1 MRYFKSFGIVV
12 LGIILF
18 GFSSCQ
24 KEPTAGFSADKTAVL
39 TDEVIQFTNT
49 STDGDSYLWDFG
61 DGETSIDLS
70 PTHSYSTP
78 GTFTVEL
85 TAFSKNG
92 KKTSSATLSITVT
105 QETLLKLTAYINGT
119 TTPVDSC
126 TMTLYTSEDDWE
138 NLTNDVGSGMTD
150 SNGEIIFTN
159 VQPITYYIDAYKE
172 TSTGYWSNDDLG
184 YVVDV
189 KAHKINNYIIY
200 VEFTNDDKS
209 SKAKIIKIKRMSTK
223 KFLVHK

>member
-1 MRYFKSFGIVV
+1 MRYLKSFGIVV
-12 LGIILF
+12 VGIILF
-18 GFSSCQ
+18 GLTSCQ
-24 KEPTAGFSADKTAVL
+24 KEPTAAFTADKTSAL

-49 STDGDSYLWDFG
+49 STDGDSYLWNFG

-70 PTHSYSTP
+70 PTHSFSTP
-78 GTFTVEL
+78 GSFTVEL

-92 KKTSSATLSITVT
+92 NKTSTATLSITVT

-126 TMTLYTSEDDWE
+126 TMTLYTSDNDWQ
-138 NLTNDVGSGMTD
+138 NLTNDVGSGNTA

-172 TSTGYWSNDDLG
+172 TSTGYWSNDGLG
-184 YVVDV
+184 YVVQV
-189 KAHKINNYIIY
+189 EEHKINSYITY
-200 VEFTNDDKS
+200 VEFTSNKN
-209 SKAKIIKIKRMSTK
+209 SKTKIVSIKKLSGE
-223 KFLVHK
+223 KFLDRK

>member
-12 LGIILF
+12 FGIILF
-18 GFSSCQ
+18 GLTSCQ

-49 STDGDSYLWDFG
+49 STDGDSYSWDFG

-70 PTHSYSTP
+70 PTHSFSTP
-78 GTFTVEL
+78 GSFTVKL

-92 KKTSSATLSITVT
+92 KKTSTATLSITVT

-126 TMTLYTSEDDWE
+126 TMTLYTSYNDWI

-159 VQPITYYIDAYKE
+159 VQPITYYVDAYKS
-172 TSTGYWSNDDLG
+172 TSTGYWSNENLE
-184 YVVDV
+184 YVVTV
-189 KAHKINNYIIY
+189 EEHKINNYIIY
-200 VEFTNDDKS
+200 VEFINNKS
-209 SKAKIIKIKRMSTK
+209 SKIKISKIKRISKK